1 MRAPKQKGLHYKA
14 WGSLIGNLMLRS
26 IDRAQVVYESMELR
40 GFDPDTFFIKKEKA
54 DKKSW
59 IYFCFMFILLIILRF
74 VSIFEIIG
82 GIFI

>member
-14 WGSLIGNLMLRS
+14 WGSLMLRS

-40 GFDPDTFFIKKEKA
+40 GFDPDTFFVKKEKV

-59 IYFCFMFILLIILRF
+59 IHFCLMLVLLIILRF
-74 VSIFEIIG
+74 VPIFEIIG
-82 GIFI
+82 GVFITKY